1 MVSEAVA
8 NPCLAEFLRR
18 PGDGSRVGVSRETN
32 RHHMGPTPKAL
43 IAAARRATTALRD
56 DQAARR
62 NQEAR
67 NICGLGDPSIA
78 DYGAARA
85 GGRTYDPSHY
95 VEGGPRPAALRG
107 WGGGSRSTSAAGQSG
122 VGAHLFQ
129 IVTLGAIG
137 TSPANPRRHGS
148 ARCPVGWVSAPRP
161 YPPGAVTSA
170 SWPMALA
177 LRSKIIAARAK

>member
-85 GGRTYDPSHY
+85 
-95 VEGGPRPAALRG
+95 
-107 WGGGSRSTSAAGQSG
+107 
-122 VGAHLFQ
+122 
-129 IVTLGAIG
+129 AIAKAIR
-137 TSPANPRRHGS
+137 AN
-148 ARCPVGWVSAPRP
+148 VV
-161 YPPGAVTSA
+161 
-170 SWPMALA
+170 ALA
-177 LRSKIIAARAK
+177 LVTNADVRRTLALCTQELCNALLSEPGPATAHVWWADL